1 MARRSYRVKAT
12 DTIYT
17 VAAYLGIPP
26 EQLAARYPGGFTAGQ
41 VVTADAPTQVTQR
54 LNTMGAGVP
63 MPPIWAGIPAAPTPT
78 PTAPPTAPNITMTNY
93 PNITTTYGA
102 NAGYIPPAYPRI
114 TMSYGASASAPDMTQ
129 DFGTRFQM
137 QRPPFVR
144 PGWKKN
150 PSTGMWEYTTPT
162 QTNVLMQNAVN
173 PQPLGPGT
181 GPGGAP
187 GNASIPKGYVSS
199 PYTIGGV
206 PAGTATPGR
215 NERGQLGYNVPQ
227 PRYFGQENPPMGF
240 VASRGYIGRPYAGEY
255 SGFVPGTEGRAGY
268 YVGYDP
274 RTGTRTPTR
283 GAKEYEWF
291 DTTAPELRWVWGY

>member
-1 MARRSYRVKAT
+1 MA
-12 DTIYT
+12 
-17 VAAYLGIPP
+17 
-26 EQLAARYPGGFTAGQ
+26 
-41 VVTADAPTQVTQR
+41 
-54 LNTMGAGVP
+54 
-63 MPPIWAGIPAAPTPT
+63 
-78 PTAPPTAPNITMTNY
+78 
-93 PNITTTYGA
+93 YGA

-114 TMSYGASASAPDMTQ
+114 TMNYGASASAPDMTQ
-129 DFGTRFQM
+129 DFGTRFPM
-137 QRPPFVR
+137 QEYPGNARYVR

-181 GPGGAP
+181 GPSGAP
-187 GNASIPKGYVSS
+187 GAYLPKGYVSS